1 MTIKRHI
8 SKIAFSRDFGRQ
20 MRFIIGPRQTGKTTV
35 AKKFLKEQN
44 CLKLYYNWDDRK
56 TRDRYIAD
64 YHFFVQELYNVK
76 SSKGKRW
83 LCMDEIHKYPKWK
96 NVLKDFFDSFGEENG
111 FIVTGSARLDMM
123 RKSGDSLAGRYF
135 TFRLNPVTLRE
146 LTGKPFQEPPANAGD
161 WIMQKLDHQ
170 TYKEKEL
177 SALLRFSGFPEPL
190 LSASVRFHKKWRTDY
205 IDRLVRE
212 DLRDLTRIQ
221 ELENIATLMHLLPP
235 RISSPLSINSLTKN
249 IKCSFATVSNYLK
262 AMELG
267 YLIFRILPYSKKIS
281 RSLTKENKVYFFD
294 WTRIN
299 DPAAQFENYMAVEL
313 KTLLELWTD
322 AGIGNFDLHFI
333 RDRDGRETDFLILR
347 DKVPWLMVESKFSRS
362 TIDYHH
368 RKNRNVLGGIPFI
381 QVVRQENIAEK
392 REDGLYQM
400 SASRFFA

>member
-1 MTIKRHI
+1 
-8 SKIAFSRDFGRQ
+8 

-64 YHFFVQELYNVK
+64 YHFFVQELYNIK
-76 SSKGKRW
+76 SSEGKRW
-83 LCMDEIHKYPKWK
+83 LCMDEIHKYPKLK

-123 RKSGDSLAGRYF
+123 RQSGDSLAGRYF

-146 LTGKPFQEPPANAGD
+146 LTGKPFYEPPADADD
-161 WIMQKLDHQ
+161 WIMQKLDHP

-190 LSASVRFHKKWRTDY
+190 LSTSVRFYNKWRTDY
-205 IDRLVRE
+205 VDRLIRE
-212 DLRDLTRIQ
+212 DMRDLTRIQ
-221 ELENIATLMHLLPP
+221 ELENIATLMYLLPSK
-235 RISSPLSINSLTKN
+235 ITSPLSINSLTAD
-249 IKCSFATVSNYLK
+249 IKCSFATASNYLK
-262 AMELG
+262 AMEFG
-267 YLIFRILPYSKKIS
+267 YLIFRILLYSKKIA

-299 DPAAQFENYMAVEL
+299 DPAAQFENYIAVEL

-333 RDRDGRETDFLILR
+333 RDRDGKETDFLILR
-347 DKVPWLMVESKFSRS
+347 ENEPWLMLEAKFSRS
-362 TIDYHH
+362 TIAYHH
-368 RKNRNVLGGIPFI
+368 RKNRNTLGGIPFI